1 MTRASWTDEQISA
14 FLDGELS
21 QADTEA
27 LALAVERD
35 PALAARVERLGS
47 ANRAYVSAVAAIDRH
62 PMSDDVKSILS
73 TPPTA
78 KVIPFRAK
86 VGAFLTEHRA
96 IAAALVCAAAVWSV
110 SSNLG
115 AQSGNPLSTGP
126 DGLVVASSPL
136 HRALETGVTGAP
148 VQVAANV
155 SATPRLTFASA
166 EDGFCRQFDVS
177 SPAGATSAIACR
189 EDGQWRTQVA
199 VFGKARGGDYQTAAG
214 GKSPVLEAFIDQ
226 HISGAPLNAAEE
238 TKVLSEH
245 WKRVNR

>member
-14 FLDGELS
+14 FLDGELN
-21 QADTEA
+21 QAETEA

-47 ANRAYVSAVAAIDRH
+47 ATRAYISAVAAIDQH
-62 PMSDDVKSILS
+62 PMPDGVKKILAA
-73 TPPTA
+73 PPTA

-86 VGAFLTEHRA
+86 VGALLTEHRA
-96 IAAALVCAAAVWSV
+96 IAASLLCAAAVWGV

-115 AQSGNPLSTGP
+115 GQSGNAWQTAP
-126 DGLVVASSPL
+126 DGLIVASSPL
-136 HRALETGVTGAP
+136 HRALETGAASEP
-148 VQVAANV
+148 IQVAANV
-155 SATPRLTFASA
+155 TATPRLTFASD
-166 EDGFCRQFDVS
+166 EGGYCRQFDVS

-199 VFGKARGGDYQTAAG
+199 VFGRAGGGDYQTAAG
-214 GKSPVLEAFIDQ
+214 GKSPALEAFIDQ

-238 TKVLSEH
+238 SKVVSEH
-245 WKRVNR
+245 WKRADR